1 MAAPAR
7 GVVHRLLERAH
18 SPDTANQ
25 IFADKIQHR
34 EQFVRPTSPGRE
46 EERAAASTTSAA
58 AAASLAAA
66 AAASAAAELAAA
78 GAQGHNGREARRRS
92 RRLKQEQRQHRARAL
107 KPKPLSSRQRRAL
120 EREHDT
126 TNGDQKK
133 RKKKTSIQYATFVPL
148 HQLWLGYIREVL
160 GPNELRSG
168 GASAAAKL
176 TAADF
181 HGALIEVTRSACV
194 SRVGTRGIVIR
205 DTRFVFEVITP
216 ANEVKMVPKE
226 GTFFR
231 IEIPV
236 EEGSDGSKNDDEKE
250 ATPDAIDAS
259 DAPNA
264 STPAP
269 APVPKM
275 VVELLGSQFMHRA
288 IDRANRKFKQ
298 HFYKEL

>member
-7 GVVHRLLERAH
+7 GAVHRLLGRAH

-34 EQFVRPTSPGRE
+34 EQFLRPTSPGRE
-46 EERAAASTTSAA
+46 DREAASSS

-66 AAASAAAELAAA
+66 AAASAAAGLAAV
-78 GAQGHNGREARRRS
+78 GAQGHNGREVRRRS
-92 RRLKQEQRQHRARAL
+92 RRIKQEQRQHRARAL

-120 EREHDT
+120 EKQSQAT
-126 TNGDQKK
+126 KTNKK
-133 RKKKTSIQYATFVPL
+133 GAVQYATFVPL

-160 GPNELRSG
+160 GPNELRTG

-181 HGALIEVTRSACV
+181 HGALVEVTRSACV
-194 SRVGTRGIVIR
+194 GRVGTCGIVIR
-205 DTRFVFEVITP
+205 DTRFVFEVVTP

-231 IEIPV
+231 IEIPL
-236 EEGSDGSKNDDEKE
+236 ETNTEDDSKEGKKE
-250 ATPDAIDAS
+250 DITDSPDMH
-259 DAPNA
+259 
-264 STPAP
+264 
-269 APVPKM
+269 KM
-275 VVELLGSQFMHRA
+275 VIEVLGSQFMHRA

>member
-1 MAAPAR
+1 MAASAR
-7 GVVHRLLERAH
+7 GAVHRLLERAH
-18 SPDTANQ
+18 SPDTADQ

-34 EQFVRPTSPGRE
+34 EQFLRPTSPGY
-46 EERAAASTTSAA
+46 EERKGASTS

-66 AAASAAAELAAA
+66 AAANTAAELAAA
-78 GAQGHNGREARRRS
+78 SAQGHNGREARRRS
-92 RRLKQEQRQHRARAL
+92 RRIKQEQRRHRAHAL

-120 EREHDT
+120 EKEHGEAKGKD
-126 TNGDQKK
+126 GPQSSKKK
-133 RKKKTSIQYATFVPL
+133 RAAAFSTFVPL
-148 HQLWLGYIREVL
+148 HELWLGYIREVL
-160 GPNELRSG
+160 GPNELRTG

-181 HGALIEVTRSACV
+181 HGALVEVTRSACV
-194 SRVGTRGIVIR
+194 GRVGIRGIVIR
-205 DTRFVFEVITP
+205 DTRFVFEVVTP

-236 EEGSDGSKNDDEKE
+236 EETREDHKHEKE
-250 ATPDAIDAS
+250 NDTKESKDAASNTSNID
-259 DAPNA
+259 
-264 STPAP
+264 
-269 APVPKM
+269 KM
-275 VVELLGSQFMHRA
+275 VIELLGSQFMHRA